1 MAAPVEKTPA
11 AVHQE
16 CCSYSEAKFRRRI
29 LVTGGAGFIASHVVA
44 ILVERHQDYFV
55 VNLDKLDYC
64 ASLKNLESVE
74 NRPNYKFIQGD
85 ICDQDFMRYIF
96 QNERIDTVLHFA
108 AQSHVD
114 TSFTSSLEFTRVNVY
129 GTHVLVNTAYEN
141 GVKRF
146 VHVSTDEVYGGKST
160 SVLLESAPKNPTN
173 PYAASKAAA
182 ECIVMSYWEGFKFP
196 VIITR
201 GNNSY
206 GPHQFPEKVIP
217 KFVSLLQRDRK
228 CCVYGNSQPLRNYL
242 YVTDAAEAF
251 LTILEKGQDG
261 EIYNIGTDFAIS
273 NLELAKLLIRKLR
286 HVTTEEE
293 VQRWIEHTPDRPFHD
308 QQYRI
313 DSTKLKQLGWEPKV
327 SWEEGL
333 ERTIAWYSKHFHN
346 WTTAEQALQPFS
358 NGTSKYQNSASAG
371 Q

>member
-1 MAAPVEKTPA
+1 MAAPVEKTPPG
-11 AVHQE
+11 VEQK
-16 CCSYSEAKFRRRI
+16 CCSCSEVKFRRRI

-44 ILVERHQDYFV
+44 MLVERHQDYFV

-85 ICDQDFMRYIF
+85 ICDQDFIRYIF

-129 GTHVLVNTAYEN
+129 GTHVLVNTAYES

-160 SVLLESAPKNPTN
+160 S
-173 PYAASKAAA
+173 
-182 ECIVMSYWEGFKFP
+182 FP

-201 GNNSY
+201 GNNTY

-273 NLELAKLLIRKLR
+273 NLELARLLIRKLK

-293 VQRWIEHTPDRPFHD
+293 VQQWIEHTPDRPFHD
-308 QQYRI
+308 QQYRV

-327 SWEEGL
+327 SWEDGL

-358 NGTSKYQNSASAG
+358 NGTSRENNASTR

>member
-1 MAAPVEKTPA
+1 MAAPVEKTPPG
-11 AVHQE
+11 VQE
-16 CCSYSEAKFRRRI
+16 KCCSCPEVKFRRRI

-44 ILVERHQDYFV
+44 MLVERHQDYFV

-129 GTHVLVNTAYEN
+129 GTHVLVNTAYES

-160 SVLLESAPKNPTN
+160 SVLLESSPRNPTN

-182 ECIVMSYWEGFKFP
+182 ECIVMSYWEGF
-196 VIITR
+196 
-201 GNNSY
+201 
-206 GPHQFPEKVIP
+206 KVIP

-273 NLELAKLLIRKLR
+273 NLELARLLIRKLK

-293 VQRWIEHTPDRPFHD
+293 VQQWIEHTPDRPFHD
-308 QQYRI
+308 QQYRV

-327 SWEEGL
+327 SWEDGL

-358 NGTSKYQNSASAG
+358 NGTSRENTASTR